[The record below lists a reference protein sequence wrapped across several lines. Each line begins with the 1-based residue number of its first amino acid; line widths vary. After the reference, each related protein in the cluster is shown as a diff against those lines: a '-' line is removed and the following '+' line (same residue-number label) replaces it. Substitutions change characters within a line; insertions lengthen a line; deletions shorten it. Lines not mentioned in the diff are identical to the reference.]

1 MHSFVVG
8 NDDREFNRNFIFNY
22 LSARNVDYEIKP
34 ASVDEIIK
42 AMLDS
47 KLSICMRFHSV
58 LFAHTLGVNFLALD
72 YTDSGKIKGFLAD
85 NNSLNKRVTIQD
97 LADENFDSWDSIIRE
112 LFNENSPS

>member
-1 MHSFVVG
+1 
-8 NDDREFNRNFIFNY
+8 
-22 LSARNVDYEIKP
+22 
-34 ASVDEIIK
+34 
-42 AMLDS
+42 
-47 KLSICMRFHSV
+47 
-58 LFAHTLGVNFLALD
+58 LALD